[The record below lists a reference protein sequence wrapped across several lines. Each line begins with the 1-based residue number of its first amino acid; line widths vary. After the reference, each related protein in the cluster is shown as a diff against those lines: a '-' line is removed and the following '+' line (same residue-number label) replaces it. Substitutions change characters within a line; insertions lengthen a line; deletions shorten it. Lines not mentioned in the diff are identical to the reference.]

1 MSEIESFDEA
11 KRAAFLEDL
20 IGFLKGQPVDLLPF
34 DAVRERLRLKQ
45 IVDRGVQEVPL
56 DRIVGSLG
64 REHEFNR
71 AFLPRGESLRKR
83 WEEVQE
89 LALGSKGFPAVELYY
104 VNDVYFVVDG
114 HHRVSV
120 AKSVGAKTIEGH
132 VKEFRSPILLTPET
146 SIEEVILKTGLVD
159 FLETTGLQQ
168 ETPTDFIVTSPKG
181 YEQLLD
187 HISVHRYY
195 RGIETGAPVSWE
207 DAVKSWQDRVYL
219 PMIQIIRKHRVLDDF
234 PGHTETDLYL
244 FTMDH
249 LHYLRGRFTAREVAP
264 EQAVRHFAKM
274 TRTKQRKE
282 SATWWKRK
290 AKRKR
295 KKPPDSPGRTSGL

>member
-1 MSEIESFDEA
+1 LSEIESFDEA

-20 IGFLKGQPVDLLPF
+20 LGFLKGHPVDLLPF
-34 DAVRERLRLKQ
+34 DAVRERLQLKQ

-56 DRIVGSLG
+56 DRIVGSMG

-71 AFLPRGESLRKR
+71 AFLPRGESLRQR
-83 WEEVQE
+83 WEEVRE
-89 LALGSKGFPAVELYY
+89 LALGSKGFPPVELYY

-120 AKSVGAKTIEGH
+120 AKSVGAKTIEAH

-146 SIEEVILKTGLVD
+146 SIEEVLLKRGLAD

-168 ETPTDFIVTSPKG
+168 ETPTDYVVTSPKG

-207 DAVKSWQDRVYL
+207 DAVKSWRDTVYR
-219 PMIQIIRKHRVLDDF
+219 PMIQIIRKHRILDDF
-234 PGHTETDLYL
+234 PDHTETDLYL

-249 LHYLRGRFTAREVAP
+249 LHYLRERSAKKEVAP
-264 EQAVRHFAKM
+264 EQAVRHFAKIS
-274 TRTKQRKE
+274 RTKQKRE
-282 SATWWKRK
+282 SATWWNRK
-290 AKRKR
+290 TRR
-295 KKPPDSPGRTSGL
+295 KKKDSPNSAG